1 MTRKIVVV
9 EDDQPILDLMELLLK
24 KLGYDPVL
32 ITNGID
38 ALDAVRK
45 DPPSLILLDVMMTP
59 ISGWEFLGRLREE
72 YGMRDV
78 PVILFT
84 ASPSVPEKLA
94 QMNDPLLGMLQKP
107 VSFQELKKTLE
118 HYIH

>member
-9 EDDQPILDLMELLLK
+9 EDDQPILDMMELMLK
-24 KLGYDPVL
+24 KMGYEAVL

-38 ALDAVRK
+38 ALEAVKK
-45 DPPSLILLDVMMTP
+45 DPPTLILLDVMMTP
-59 ISGWEFLGRLREE
+59 ISGWEFLERLRKE
-72 YGMRDV
+72 YGMRNI

-84 ASPSVPEKLA
+84 ASPTVPENLV

-107 VSFQELKKTLE
+107 VSFQELKKGIEQYLR
-118 HYIH
+118 